1 MTPCESLPFS
11 GQTAWVTG
19 AASGIGRAIAR
30 ELAAQ
35 GACIAVIDVNAET
48 ASAVAAK
55 IHGVAVACDVSDE
68 EDVARAARELEA
80 RLNPP
85 DMLVNAA
92 GISHAEPVAAHASAS
107 WRRVLD
113 VNLSGPFF
121 MTRAVL
127 AGMLTRGHGRIVN
140 ITSASAVRV
149 GAGVAAYGSS
159 KAGLIALTKS
169 VANEAAAHGVTV
181 NAVAPG
187 LVDTEMMRQ
196 VFPTPG
202 ALEAMARNS
211 PIANP
216 MAKLL
221 QPEDIAHAVAFLCHP
236 RSWGITGQV
245 LHVNAGALMP

>member
-1 MTPCESLPFS
+1 
-11 GQTAWVTG
+11 V
-19 AASGIGRAIAR
+19 
-30 ELAAQ
+30 
-35 GACIAVIDVNAET
+35 AVIDVD
-48 ASAVAAK
+48 ASGASRVVGE
-55 IHGVAVACDVSDE
+55 IGGVAIRCDVSDE
-68 EDVARAARELEA
+68 ESVAMAARELEKQPG
-80 RLNPP
+80 PP
-85 DMLVNAA
+85 DILVNAA
-92 GISHAEPVAAHASAS
+92 GISHAEPVVTHGTAS
-107 WRRVLD
+107 WQHVLD

-127 AGMLTRGHGRIVN
+127 AGMMARGRGRIVS
-140 ITSASAVRV
+140 ITSASGVRV
-149 GAGVAAYGSS
+149 GAGLAAYGSS

-169 VANEAAAHGVTV
+169 VANEAAGHGVTV

-216 MAKLL
+216 MGKLL
-221 QPEDIAHAVAFLCHP
+221 QPEEIAHAVAFLCHP